1 MILLCRHR
9 EPDSQ
14 IICTF
19 TGAPRGILRF
29 CKPLIGSC
37 EQVEVMAVAWQLK
50 AVKVQN
56 CI

>member
-14 IICTF
+14 IMCTF

-50 AVKVQN
+50 AVKAQN